1 MVDQDKVDRLDKLL
15 RSAARAH
22 HAEFGGP
29 NPGWPE
35 WYAEFIHPE
44 IGGIVGFEPT
54 IEQVADWLRDVDEL
68 QRTEAPNDFWPPFY
82 ARWILESFGQ

>member
-1 MVDQDKVDRLDKLL
+1 MVDQGKLDQLDKLL

-35 WYAEFIHPE
+35 WYAEYIHPD
-44 IGGIVGFEPT
+44 IGEIVGFDPT
-54 IEQVADWLRDVDEL
+54 VEEVADWLRRADEL
-68 QRTEAPNDFWPPFY
+68 QRAEAPNDRWPPFY
-82 ARWILESFGQ
+82 ARWILDSFAQ